1 MRSALVHLVKSC
13 PPSHSSD
20 QRFASCICKVFDG
33 QWPDSGSRFGE
44 RKVSKVWSCVHN
56 VVVAENC
63 IRISWHLPHS
73 QVAGEWDVYIDIYG
87 RKLMEKSVD
96 IGQMVGVPFPN
107 ECYHLLKDFCCSLK
121 TVSCPP
127 EGPLSL
133 VGISE
138 FVVPA
143 HLRGHVVR
151 CATEGVGRLVEVDL
165 QLAHA
170 KVHDAYVALVV
181 QQEVVQLEVPA
192 KERRVRGDDAR
203 ARLAC
208 KQCPFGGGI

>member
-1 MRSALVHLVKSC
+1 M
-13 PPSHSSD
+13 
-20 QRFASCICKVFDG
+20 
-33 QWPDSGSRFGE
+33 
-44 RKVSKVWSCVHN
+44 
-56 VVVAENC
+56 
-63 IRISWHLPHS
+63 
-73 QVAGEWDVYIDIYG
+73 
-87 RKLMEKSVD
+87 
-96 IGQMVGVPFPN
+96 
-107 ECYHLLKDFCCSLK
+107 
-121 TVSCPP
+121 
-127 EGPLSL
+127 
-133 VGISE
+133 GISE

-143 HLRGHVVR
+143 HLRGHVVW